1 MEFSRLG
8 QKFTA
13 HSGILQLMADLGEA
27 LSSDEPVIMLGGG
40 NPAKIPQ
47 VQQVLRQRMY
57 DILVDEDRFDSII
70 SDYAP
75 PAGNLAF
82 RQAVADLLRREF
94 GWPLGP
100 ENIALT
106 NGSQTAFFYLFN
118 LFGGETADG
127 GFRHILLPLTPEY
140 IGYADAGIADD
151 LFISARPSIEYLD
164 DVLYKYHVDFSH
176 LQVDDSIG
184 AICVSRPTNP
194 TGNVLTDDEVAHL
207 AQLAREHDIP
217 LIIDGAYGTPFP
229 SIIFTEAQPIW
240 DEHIV
245 LLLSLS
251 KLGLPGAR
259 TGIVIANETITSAIA
274 SMNAIASLAPGN
286 IGAGIALEMARS
298 GELISLGQQIIKPYY
313 GTKAEKALEWFAEA
327 MRDTPYRIHKPE
339 GAFFLWVW
347 FPDLPITSGE
357 LYTRLKNRG
366 VVVVPGHYFFPG
378 LQESWQHRYEC
389 LRVSYAQED
398 AVVQQGIQIIAEEA
412 RKAYEQG

>member
-378 LQESWQHRYEC
+378 LQEPWQHRYEC

>member
-70 SDYAP
+70 GDYAP

-127 GFRHILLPLTPEY
+127 GFRRILLPLTPEY

-298 GELISLGQQIIKPYY
+298 GELISLGQDVIKPYY
-313 GTKAEKALEWFAEA
+313 HAKAEKALAWFAEA

-378 LQESWQHRYEC
+378 LQEPWQHRYEC